1 LYTTQ
6 RPVEHAD
13 KLENIKY
20 VQPASTAIT
29 ALGSEPLYT
38 TQITKRPLSEQ
49 QAEKL
54 EQQQTTPSSSVTIS
68 IIGNEP
74 IKASSLDQQPINI
87 TVDNKKQQPIPHKY
101 QPIIDETSIYT
112 TTKITKSISE
122 IHELREEII
131 EERNPVSGEVKN
143 TNVLESELHSTST
156 YVPDNEQEQGQHQVI
171 RHKLPI
177 EQVEDEEDDVQARQQ
192 YAGNYPFF
200 FSSCIFFLVLSFS
213 NIHIY
218 IKKNHI
224 NEIEVYHI
232 SFISYQLQKI

>member
-1 LYTTQ
+1 
-6 RPVEHAD
+6 V
-13 KLENIKY
+13 
-20 VQPASTAIT
+20 
-29 ALGSEPLYT
+29 
-38 TQITKRPLSEQ
+38 
-49 QAEKL
+49 
-54 EQQQTTPSSSVTIS
+54 
-68 IIGNEP
+68 IGNEP
-74 IKASSLDQQPINI
+74 IKASVLDQQPINI
-87 TVDNKKQQPIPHKY
+87 TVDNKKQPIPHKY

-156 YVPDNEQEQGQHQVI
+156 YIPDNEQEQQVI

-200 FSSCIFFLVLSFS
+200 FYLFFF
-213 NIHIY
+213 
-218 IKKNHI
+218 
-224 NEIEVYHI
+224 
-232 SFISYQLQKI
+232 